1 MKTKYLTLLKRISTK
16 SFKKR
21 WQIYL
26 ARINFTDLIFN
37 DFENIKFEPV
47 LITDSNRFFADPFI
61 FKNNDGC
68 LNIIYEDYSYFK
80 YGKISMSTFDQN
92 FKLIASKELLDIG
105 SHLSYPNVFVQNGKT
120 YIMPESSK
128 EGNLYCFEFDFK
140 NSALINKKLII
151 ANTPLLDST
160 ILFHN
165 GKYWLFA
172 THRGPESNSK
182 LYIYHADQWDGPY
195 TAHQQN
201 PVKNTK
207 VACRPAGNFLV
218 SNGEIYRP
226 SQNNQ
231 NYYGESITINKII
244 TLNENEFHEEP
255 FKLITP
261 PKNTKNNYGIHTINI
276 SDGVIVI
283 DGLKRVFAPFKQIEI
298 LFSKIFK

>member
-1 MKTKYLTLLKRISTK
+1 MKIKYLALIRILSSKFYTKY
-16 SFKKR
+16 
-21 WQIYL
+21 WNIYL
-26 ARINFTDLIFN
+26 AHINSADLVLN
-37 DFENIKFEPV
+37 DFENIKFTTV
-47 LITDSNRFFADPFI
+47 LIKVSNRFFADPFV
-61 FKNNDGC
+61 FKNNDGS
-68 LNIIYEDYSYFK
+68 LNVICEDYSYFK

-128 EGNLYCFEFDFK
+128 EGNLYCYEFDFK
-140 NSALINKKLII
+140 KSALINKKIII

-182 LYIYHADQWDGPY
+182 LYIYHSDQWDGPY
-195 TAHQQN
+195 CPHQQN
-201 PVKNTK
+201 PVKNSK
-207 VACRPAGNFLV
+207 VACRPAGNFIV

-261 PKNTKNNYGIHTINI
+261 PKNTKNNFGIHTINI

-283 DGLKRVFAPFKQIEI
+283 DGLKRVFAPFKQIKI
-298 LFSKIFK
+298 LFSKLFR

>member
-1 MKTKYLTLLKRISTK
+1 VISTISENK
-16 SFKKR
+16 FYIKQWTIGLTEVNIYQFLTNGLSEMSFN
-21 WQIYL
+21 WIE
-26 ARINFTDLIFN
+26 INNSST
-37 DFENIKFEPV
+37 
-47 LITDSNRFFADPFI
+47 FFADPFV
-61 FKNNDGC
+61 FKNNDGS
-68 LNIIYEDYSYFK
+68 LNVIYEDYSYFN
-80 YGKISMSTFDQN
+80 YGKISLSTFDQN

-128 EGNLYCFEFDFK
+128 EGNLYCYEFDFK
-140 NSALINKKLII
+140 KSALINKKIII

-182 LYIYHADQWDGPY
+182 LYIYHSDQWDGPY
-195 TAHQQN
+195 CPHQQN
-201 PVKNTK
+201 PVKNSK
-207 VACRPAGNFLV
+207 VACRPAGNFIV

-261 PKNTKNNYGIHTINI
+261 PKNTKNNFGIHTINI

-283 DGLKRVFAPFKQIEI
+283 DGLKRVFAPFKQIKI
-298 LFSKIFK
+298 LFSKLFR

>member
-1 MKTKYLTLLKRISTK
+1 MEILKKIIDKFYIKQWTIGLTNVNIYHLLTNGLSELSFNWKDINNSST
-16 SFKKR
+16 
-21 WQIYL
+21 
-26 ARINFTDLIFN
+26 
-37 DFENIKFEPV
+37 
-47 LITDSNRFFADPFI
+47 FFADPFI
-61 FKNNDGC
+61 FKNNDGS
-68 LNIIYEDYSYFK
+68 LNVIYEDYSYFK

-140 NSALINKKLII
+140 NSELINKKLII

-195 TAHQQN
+195 SPHQQN
-201 PVKNTK
+201 PVKK
-207 VACRPAGNFLV
+207 SKLACRPAGNFIV

-283 DGLKRVFAPFKQIEI
+283 DGLKRVFAPFKQIKI
-298 LFSKIFK
+298 LFSKLFR